1 MSVTVI
7 VKASTLMAVTDI
19 ATRGPHRLGLMARW
33 EPHTKERLARA
44 ALELYSEHGYER
56 TTVAQ
61 IAARAGLTE
70 RTYFRHFPDKRE
82 VLFDGGHSLE
92 TTLTEA
98 VAAAPEDA
106 SPRAAL
112 AAGLD
117 ALGAGFRG
125 LRARA
130 RTRQAVISAQQEL
143 QERELIKLA
152 SLTRA
157 LAEALRQRGVEETR
171 ANLLAEAGC
180 GVFRTA
186 FVRWVGDERPETGAS
201 AEEIP
206 LAALLREGLDTLGD
220 ALTHD

>member
-1 MSVTVI
+1 
-7 VKASTLMAVTDI
+7 
-19 ATRGPHRLGLMARW
+19 MARW
-33 EPHTKERLARA
+33 EPHAKERLARA
-44 ALELYSEHGYER
+44 ALELYSEYGYER

-82 VLFDGGHSLE
+82 VLFDGSHSLE
-92 TTLTEA
+92 TTLSEA
-98 VAAAPEDA
+98 VAAAPGTA

-117 ALGAGFRG
+117 ALGAAFEG
-125 LRARA
+125 LREQAR
-130 RTRQAVISAQQEL
+130 RRQAVVAAQQEL

-157 LAEALRQRGVEETR
+157 LTAALRLRGVEEPR
-171 ANLLAEAGC
+171 ASLLAEAGA

-186 FVRWVGDERPETGAS
+186 FLRWVGDERPEGGGS
-201 AEEIP
+201 EVP

-220 ALTHD
+220 ALARG

>member
-1 MSVTVI
+1 
-7 VKASTLMAVTDI
+7 
-19 ATRGPHRLGLMARW
+19 MARW

-44 ALELYSEHGYER
+44 ALELYSEYGYER

-70 RTYFRHFPDKRE
+70 RTYFRHFRDKRE
-82 VLFDGGHSLE
+82 VLFDGAHSLE
-92 TTLTEA
+92 TTLSEA
-98 VAAAPEDA
+98 VAAAPGGA

-117 ALGAGFRG
+117 AIGLAFQGAREQ
-125 LRARA
+125 A

-152 SLTRA
+152 SLTRV
-157 LAEALRQRGVEETR
+157 LAEALRLRGVEETR
-171 ANLLAEAGC
+171 ASLLAEAGC
-180 GVFRTA
+180 GVFKTA
-186 FVRWVGDERPETGAS
+186 FVRWVGDERPRGGAS
-201 AEEIP
+201 AGEVA

-220 ALTHD
+220 ALARD